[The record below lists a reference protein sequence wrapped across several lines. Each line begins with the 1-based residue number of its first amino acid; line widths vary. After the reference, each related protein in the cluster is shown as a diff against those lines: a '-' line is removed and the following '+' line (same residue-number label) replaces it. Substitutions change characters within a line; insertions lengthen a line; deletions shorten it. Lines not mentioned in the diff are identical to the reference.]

1 MFQEVLCVNN
11 LISALGSLLVLAA
24 VLGLVL
30 YGVGWI
36 AGGSQ
41 MASAYLRFLRRAL
54 ISLGR
59 TVGAFCRRYPLAAGI
74 VALLIIL
81 ALAF

>member
-1 MFQEVLCVNN
+1 MSN
-11 LISALGSLLVLAA
+11 LISALGSLFVLAA

-41 MASAYLRFLRRAL
+41 MANAYLRFLRRAL
-54 ISLGR
+54 TSLGR

-74 VALLIIL
+74 IALVVIL